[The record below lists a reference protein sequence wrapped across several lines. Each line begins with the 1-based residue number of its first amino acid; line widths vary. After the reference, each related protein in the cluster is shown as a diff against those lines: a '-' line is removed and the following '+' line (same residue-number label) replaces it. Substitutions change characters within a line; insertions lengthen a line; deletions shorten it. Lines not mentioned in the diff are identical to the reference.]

1 MIRETGVRLRELR
14 SNDYAPCSIR
24 KMSALAGM
32 LAGSST
38 FWALSAPAT
47 GNDPASSSP
56 TWARTEAWSQ

>member
-1 MIRETGVRLRELR
+1 VIRETGVRLRELR

-56 TWARTEAWSQ
+56 T